1 MQGHGPASHLWTHF
15 SHDGGAGAKWEHEN
29 SSCDMIDLIIK
40 GWNELQKEFG
50 VSGPLDMKQLTES
63 LVNRWEG
70 RQILLLLDE
79 IYKKGLL
86 IKLEYQSFP

>member
-1 MQGHGPASHLWTHF
+1 MKYLDAST
-15 SHDGGAGAKWEHEN
+15 GKRANK
-29 SSCDMIDLIIK
+29 IIK
-40 GWNELQKEFG
+40 GWDDLQKEFG

-70 RQILLLLDE
+70 WQILLLLDE

-86 IKLEYQSFP
+86 TKLEDHN